1 MKRGDPIR
9 ILIAGGGTGGHFFSG
24 VAVGEAF
31 VTRGASN
38 EVVYVG
44 TRNGIEARVGPEQG
58 LDVRFIDVAG
68 LRGKGLSGKLKGLL
82 KLPWSLVQ
90 SIGLILK
97 YRPKVVMGVGGY
109 ASGPVVLAARFLG
122 RKTGIVEQNSI
133 AGTTNR
139 ILGKF
144 VHKVFVAFEAARA
157 EFPRHKVVVTG
168 NPIRAGVV
176 ELLTL
181 ESTGTVGIG
190 DRLKVLVVGGSQGAR
205 ALNEAFMEL
214 GPHLSDEMRRK
225 LYVVHQT
232 GTADVARVKAAYA
245 EHGVDGKVVPFIHE
259 MAEAYRSA
267 DLVVCR
273 AGALTV
279 SELTISR
286 RGSVL
291 VPYPFATDNH
301 QETNA
306 RELVEAGAAELMLQK
321 DLSGESLAAML
332 ERMNASRRSLQM
344 MAWKAAELAKPAAAA
359 EVVDEMYR
367 VMGLP

>member
-1 MKRGDPIR
+1 MSRKGPIK

-31 VTRGASN
+31 LTRGAGN

-44 TRNGIEARVGPEQG
+44 TRRGIEAKVGPANE
-58 LDVRFIDVAG
+58 LDVRFIQVSG
-68 LRGKGLSGKLKGLL
+68 LRGKGFAAKVRGLL
-82 KLPWSLVQ
+82 KLPLSLLQ
-90 SIGLILK
+90 SVGLILK
-97 YRPKVVMGVGGY
+97 ERPRIVMGVGGY
-109 ASGPVVLAARFLG
+109 ASGPVVFVARFLG
-122 RKTGIVEQNSI
+122 CKTGIVEQNSV
-133 AGTTNR
+133 AGSTNR
-139 ILGKF
+139 ILGKI
-144 VHKVFVAFEAARA
+144 VHRVFVAFEAARA

-190 DRLKVLVVGGSQGAR
+190 ELLKILVVGGSQGAR
-205 ALNEAFMEL
+205 AINEAFMEL
-214 GPHLSDEMRRK
+214 GPHLTPELKRK
-225 LYVVHQT
+225 LHIVHQT
-232 GTADVARVKAAYA
+232 GRHDEERVRAAYKKF
-245 EHGVDGKVVPFIHE
+245 GVEAKVVSFIHQ

-267 DLVVCR
+267 DLVVAR

-291 VPYPFATDNH
+291 IPYPHAVDNH

-306 RELVEAGAAELMLQK
+306 QALVDRGAAEMLLQR
-321 DLSGESLAAML
+321 DLSGESLAAVL
-332 ERMNASRRSLQM
+332 GRMDSSRRELQM
-344 MAWKAAELAKPAAAA
+344 MAWKASELAQPAAAA

-367 VMGLP
+367 VVGLP